1 MWMPLVD
8 VDIANGCLC
17 VLPREHDWCW
27 ADGAHPAHMRMATR
41 PDCDGPLGGGSACD
55 TTEAP
60 SRGVIAGSLPG
71 GTQACQVPGFGQW
84 GHEWVEPLGAPALA
98 MGHRVV
104 ELGGTP
110 RFGQWG
116 TEWAE
121 LGGNLRFWQ
130 WGTEWVE
137 LSISQVLAM
146 GIEWLSLGHLQVR
159 FPLGGLRPLAPAKA
173 GDVLAWAGNT
183 VHMGTPCS
191 TEAASRP
198 RSSMALTFRRASAP
212 PFCAAVLSPLARDDA
227 IRLSLEQRLQFIAQ
241 SLLLYSQWGLPESLP
256 L

>member
-71 GTQACQVPGFGQW
+71 GTQACQVPGFGSAASS
-84 GHEWVEPLGAPALA
+84 GLSLEGISRFGSGASSGLSGAARFYNSEASEW
-98 MGHRVV
+98 V
-104 ELGGTP
+104 ELGG
-110 RFGQWG
+110 
-116 TEWAE
+116 AS
-121 LGGNLRFWQ
+121 RFWHV
-130 WGTEWVE
+130 GIEWVE
-137 LSISQVLAM
+137 LG
-146 GIEWLSLGHLQVR
+146 GITRFGSGACQVR